1 MIGGFGRE
9 VLVGFL
15 DVDFSLDFRC
25 WFECWQISVR
35 VFECWQVDY
44 DFDVGLIHF
53 SLSDSD
59 PTLSVNIP
67 EIGQTS

>member
-1 MIGGFGRE
+1 M
-9 VLVGFL
+9 
-15 DVDFSLDFRC
+15 
-25 WFECWQISVR
+25 FECLNVR
-35 VFECWQVDY
+35 AFECWQVDY

-59 PTLSVNIP
+59 TTLSEHIP